1 MLDLIHYGILLI
13 IMEVKQNFDRLAD
26 DVQEYIDLRIDS
38 IKLYVVQVLASF
50 ISDMLSRVV
59 LFVFLFLSLVFMLI
73 ALMFLLAPLI
83 GRVWSAC
90 VIVILLLLMAFFVY
104 LGRKSLFADMMIGR
118 LCKIFFPV
126 DDEKE

>member
-1 MLDLIHYGILLI
+1 
-13 IMEVKQNFDRLAD
+13 MEVKQNFDRLAD

-38 IKLYVVQVLASF
+38 IKLYIVQVFASF

-59 LFVFLFLSLVFMLI
+59 LFVFLLLSLVFMLM
-73 ALMFLLAPLI
+73 ALIFLLAPLI
-83 GRVWSAC
+83 GWVWSTC

-104 LGRKSLFADMMIGR
+104 LARKSLFANMMIGR
-118 LCKIFFPV
+118 LCKMFFPI

>member
-13 IMEVKQNFDRLAD
+13 IMEVKQNFDKLAD

-104 LGRKSLFADMMIGR
+104 LGRKSLFANMMIGR
-118 LCKIFFPV
+118 LCKMFFPV

>member
-104 LGRKSLFADMMIGR
+104 LGRKSLFANMMIGR

>member
-104 LGRKSLFADMMIGR
+104 LGRKSLFANMMIGR
-118 LCKIFFPV
+118 LCKMFFPV